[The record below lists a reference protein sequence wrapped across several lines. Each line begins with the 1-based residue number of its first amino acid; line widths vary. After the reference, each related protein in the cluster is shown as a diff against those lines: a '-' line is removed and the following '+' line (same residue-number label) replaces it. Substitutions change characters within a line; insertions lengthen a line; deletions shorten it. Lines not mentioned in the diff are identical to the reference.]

1 MVIMSFSSSVVP
13 DRNLRAHILST
24 LSEVIRLLESLGF
37 SNDRS
42 ELDYSVLRLEQ
53 IVRLTIYCQSVWE
66 NFGDDNVIFLLVR
79 AYDVLVKEDDA
90 CMLPTS
96 QPVHTG
102 SVGRPVLSVPK
113 ETLKLYLRYG
123 FSHEKIADMFGTSI
137 KTIRR
142 RIISF
147 NLREEMPKYSVL
159 SDDALDNVVAS
170 ITHDFPN
177 CGIRRMKGFLLAQGI
192 RVPWMRVRS
201 SLWRTDPAGI
211 LLRTAQLNIVSRR
224 QYSVPGPLSL
234 WHLDGNHKLIRWGF
248 VIHGCVD
255 GYSRR
260 LMFLKCSTNNKA
272 ETVLQLFVKAVQDFG
287 LPSRVRGDQGTEN
300 VEVAKYMFSHPA
312 RGPERGSFIAG
323 KSCHNQRIER
333 FWRDLFHGCTFLF
346 YYIFWYLENREL
358 LDISNAVHLFCL
370 HYVFVARI
378 NKQFALFA
386 NGYGNHPL
394 SSESNMT
401 PLQLWT
407 YAQAIHQREVS
418 CTEDNT
424 ALCGIDYEGPL
435 PSAEFDGDTW
445 NDTAVEVP
453 EIPCPLGEEALTTLK
468 SAVNPLEQSAC
479 HGVDVY
485 IRTLEVVES
494 LQ

>member
-1 MVIMSFSSSVVP
+1 MVIMSFSS
-13 DRNLRAHILST
+13 
-24 LSEVIRLLESLGF
+24 
-37 SNDRS
+37 
-42 ELDYSVLRLEQ
+42 
-53 IVRLTIYCQSVWE
+53 
-66 NFGDDNVIFLLVR
+66 
-79 AYDVLVKEDDA
+79 
-90 CMLPTS
+90 
-96 QPVHTG
+96 
-102 SVGRPVLSVPK
+102 
-113 ETLKLYLRYG
+113 
-123 FSHEKIADMFGTSI
+123 
-137 KTIRR
+137 
-142 RIISF
+142 
-147 NLREEMPKYSVL
+147 
-159 SDDALDNVVAS
+159 
-170 ITHDFPN
+170 
-177 CGIRRMKGFLLAQGI
+177 
-192 RVPWMRVRS
+192 
-201 SLWRTDPAGI
+201 
-211 LLRTAQLNIVSRR
+211 RTAQLNFVSQR
-224 QYSVPGPLSL
+224 QYSVPGPLSH

-255 GYSRR
+255 CYSRR
-260 LMFLKCSTNNKA
+260 LVFLKCSTNNKA

-323 KSCHNQRIER
+323 KSCHSQRIER
-333 FWRDLFHGCTFLF
+333 FWWDLFHGCTFLF
-346 YYIFWYLENREL
+346 YYIFWYLEDREL
-358 LDISNAVHLFCL
+358 LDISNVVHLFCL
-370 HYVFVARI
+370 YYVFLARI

-386 NGYGNHPL
+386 NGYDNHPL

-435 PSAEFDGDTW
+435 PPAEFDGDTW

-453 EIPCPLGEEALTTLK
+453 EIPCPLGEEAVSTLK
-468 SAVNPLEQSAC
+468 STVNPLEQSTC
-479 HGVDVY
+479 YGVDVY